1 MGVPAQEPT
10 MAEVASASNS
20 SLRPLLWGAV
30 AAGMMLAGAIALWA
44 HYGSAVFFEMIRAGI
59 ALCF

>member
-10 MAEVASASNS
+10 IAEVASASNS
-20 SLRPLLWGAV
+20 SLRPILWGAA
-30 AAGMMLAGAIALWA
+30 AAGTLLAGAIALWV

>member
-1 MGVPAQEPT
+1 

-30 AAGMMLAGAIALWA
+30 AVGMLLAGAIALWVQ
-44 HYGSAVFFEMIRAGI
+44 YGSAVFFEMIRAGI

>member
-1 MGVPAQEPT
+1 
-10 MAEVASASNS
+10 MAEVASASSS
-20 SLRPLLWGAV
+20 SLRPLLWGAA
-30 AAGMMLAGAIALWA
+30 AAGMLLAGAIALWV